1 LYGAFDM
8 CYVTFPQCTKF
19 MMPNLC
25 KSTTI
30 RAIQEVV
37 LKRPN
42 FLAYSVDAMS
52 LAAPCSHGMRGH
64 YAGDMGEG
72 RRGEIAIDR

>member
-1 LYGAFDM
+1 
-8 CYVTFPQCTKF
+8 

-25 KSTTI
+25 KTITI

-37 LKRPN
+37 LKRPT

-52 LAAPCSHGMRGH
+52 LAAPYSHGMRGH
-64 YAGDMGEG
+64 YAGDMREA
-72 RRGEIAIDR
+72 RRGERAIDR